1 MPMTHPTRALVGAR
15 IFDGERLLNDH
26 AVILEDDTIAGVV
39 PLTALADDMPLKRHD
54 GGILAP
60 GFIDAQI
67 NGAGGVL
74 FNEAPTRDTLVAM
87 IRAQGKFG
95 TTAMLPTFI
104 TDRPEIRAQAIA
116 AVREAIAVGVPGI
129 VGIHLEGPFLSPK
142 RKGAHALDLIADMTA
157 SDVEALTST
166 GLVTVL
172 LTLAP
177 ERVDPAL
184 IARLVVGGVIV
195 SLGHTEATFDQAM
208 AAVAAGARG
217 VTHLFNAMSQL
228 GNREP
233 GMVGAALAA
242 PELHAGI
249 IADGVHVHPT
259 ALRLALA
266 AKTGRG
272 RLFLV
277 TDAMPPSAGG
287 GDSFALNGRTATRS
301 GPALVLEDGTLAG
314 SDLTMHKAVRYVV
327 HELGV
332 DLSEALRM
340 ASLYPAEFL
349 RLSDTRGRLKQ
360 GYRADI
366 VHLSDTLEVTDVL
379 IGGRPFA

>member
-1 MPMTHPTRALVGAR
+1 MPTPHMTYGLVGAR
-15 IFDGERLLNDH
+15 IFDGERVINDH
-26 AVILEDDTIAGVV
+26 AVIVDDDLIAGVV
-39 PLTALADDMPLKRHD
+39 PLAGLAGDMPLKRYD

-74 FNEAPTRDTLVAM
+74 FNEAPTRDTLVTM
-87 IRAQGKFG
+87 MRAQGRFG

-104 TDRPEIRAQAIA
+104 TDRPEIRAQAVS
-116 AVREAIAVGVPGI
+116 AVREAIAAGMPGI
-129 VGIHLEGPFLSPK
+129 VGIHLEGPFLSPQ
-142 RKGAHALDLIADMTA
+142 RKGAHALDLIADMT
-157 SDVEALTST
+157 SEDVEILTAT
-166 GLVTVL
+166 GLPTVL

-177 ERVDPAL
+177 ECVDPAL
-184 IARLVVGGVIV
+184 IARLVAGGVIV

-228 GNREP
+228 GHREP

-242 PELHAGI
+242 PDLHAGI
-249 IADGVHVHPT
+249 IADGIHVHPT

-266 AKTGRG
+266 AKRGPG

-287 GDSFALNGRTATRS
+287 GDSFALNGRTAVRS
-301 GPALVLEDGTLAG
+301 GQALVLADGTLAG
-314 SDLTMHKAVRYVV
+314 SDLTMDKAVRFAVR
-327 HELGV
+327 ELGV

-349 RLSDTRGRLKQ
+349 GLSDTRGRLKQ

-366 VHLSDTLEVTDVL
+366 VHLDNTLEVTDVL